1 MPPLARGAHGGC
13 VSACG
18 VVGLVPAGAG
28 STQPVPGKFLGS
40 EAHPRWRGEH
50 RWVDGIENGYGG
62 SSPLARGA
70 HLSHSFH
77 RARPGLI
84 PAGAG
89 STGLGSTPELKSRA
103 HPRWRGEHWSWKHAG
118 TEVPG
123 SSPLARG
130 ALPDRTGQTED
141 EGLIPAGA
149 GSTASWDWVVVGFS
163 AHPRWRGEH
172 LQADMRTVKH
182 QGSSPLARGAPA
194 SGHAHSQTARLIP
207 AGAGSTRT

>member
-1 MPPLARGAHGGC
+1 M
-13 VSACG
+13 
-18 VVGLVPAGAG
+18 
-28 STQPVPGKFLGS
+28 PGKFLGS

-103 HPRWRGEHWSWKHAG
+103 HPRWRGEHFQ
-118 TEVPG
+118 TEPARPRMKG

-130 ALPDRTGQTED
+130 ARLGNLVSVLDLR
-141 EGLIPAGA
+141 LIPAGA
-149 GSTASWDWVVVGFS
+149 GSTRASRIPTSSAG

-172 LQADMRTVKH
+172 RFLGLGGGWFF
-182 QGSSPLARGAPA
+182 GSSPLARGAPA